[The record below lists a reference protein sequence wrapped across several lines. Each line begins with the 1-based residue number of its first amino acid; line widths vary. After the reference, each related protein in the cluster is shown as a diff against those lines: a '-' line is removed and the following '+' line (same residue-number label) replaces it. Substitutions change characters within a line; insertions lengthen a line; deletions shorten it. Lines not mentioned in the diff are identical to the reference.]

1 MLSNSLEAMR
11 SAQRYEATAQLSH
24 SPQKIIYLDVRIDQ
38 KKLYPILANNLFIKT
53 LLIVGCEDITDESL
67 KIVAKNCDLT
77 NLSIR
82 ESKEI
87 EGTPIWEMQNLSTL
101 ILVECSRIKSQ
112 EAILGLPKMQYLTYL
127 NLCNMLIIQTEMSGS
142 QTKQ

>member
-1 MLSNSLEAMR
+1 M
-11 SAQRYEATAQLSH
+11 
-24 SPQKIIYLDVRIDQ
+24 
-38 KKLYPILANNLFIKT
+38 
-53 LLIVGCEDITDESL
+53 GCEDITDESL

-127 NLCNMLIIQTEMSGS
+127 NLCNMLII
-142 QTKQ
+142 